1 MVFFVFFEKSL
12 KLTAPWLIGGNEFP
26 SQLGLFVLFS
36 LFKVLIDFV
45 FFCGWLVEL
54 FIYVSIFFLLFLSL
68 NQLCNT
74 NCFPSLIKLPG
85 GSFPSWSGGELGV
98 QINRALIGLVV
109 WFVCLPHC
117 ARVSCCNEGLTGVC
131 CGYHSM
137 QWSVPCKGNS
147 SCFVFLA
154 RPIEKLLPPSAE
166 AVYVL
171 NNFTVLLNKE
181 ICIFL

>member
-1 MVFFVFFEKSL
+1 MVFFVFLKKAWSWLLPDLLVAMNFLASL
-12 KLTAPWLIGGNEFP
+12 VCLFFFLCLKYWLI
-26 SQLGLFVLFS
+26 S
-36 LFKVLIDFV
+36 
-45 FFCGWLVEL
+45 FFLRLASGI
-54 FIYVSIFFLLFLSL
+54 IYLCFHFFLLFLSL

-137 QWSVPCKGNS
+137 QWSVPCIGNS